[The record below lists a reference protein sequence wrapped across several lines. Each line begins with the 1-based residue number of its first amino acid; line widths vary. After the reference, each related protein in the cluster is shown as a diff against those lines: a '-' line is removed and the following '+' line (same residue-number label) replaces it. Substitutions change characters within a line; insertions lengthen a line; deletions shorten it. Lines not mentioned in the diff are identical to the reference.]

1 MSALLMELYPRLRL
15 RYPMIPEIKLLMPL
29 VGVSLPEREWGH
41 TTPGAFTKH
50 DIFVSNARSGDIPLS
65 YRRRMMAPWNPD
77 TAIARY

>member
-29 VGVSLPEREWGH
+29 VGLSLPERSGGGH

-65 YRRRMMAPWNPD
+65 YSRRM
-77 TAIARY
+77 IAL